1 MLDIFASLLG
11 LRFDPIPSEK
21 LTGDVIR
28 HDTVRGFSVW
38 NMKGDGII
46 VYVYLDLLWRE
57 NKYRGNQSVDIQ
69 CGYLRPDGSRQYPS
83 TILMCSF
90 LTPTPTSCALLKHH
104 QIVTRFHEMGHG
116 IHDFLAR
123 TKYVHF
129 HGYRLP
135 SDFGEMPRIMLK
147 NWCWMKDV
155 LKGLSCHYTTL
166 MGVI

>member
-69 CGYLRPDGSRQYPS
+69 CV
-83 TILMCSF
+83 CFFF
-90 LTPTPTSCALLKHH
+90 LSLSPFCTS
-104 QIVTRFHEMGHG
+104 
-116 IHDFLAR
+116 
-123 TKYVHF
+123 Y
-129 HGYRLP
+129 
-135 SDFGEMPRIMLK
+135 
-147 NWCWMKDV
+147 
-155 LKGLSCHYTTL
+155 
-166 MGVI
+166 